1 MNDGD
6 PKAQKLVD
14 ALKTIFNDM
23 CSRLKESDQNYIS
36 GVENFISRYNNL
48 QQMTISTPAIASAL
62 HTFSTEGKT
71 KYLKV

>member
-1 MNDGD
+1 ML
-6 PKAQKLVD
+6 PIQQELF
-14 ALKTIFNDM
+14 IFKKSVSQLHSAVYRN
-23 CSRLKESDQNYIS
+23 LKESDQNYIS